1 MTSKRKRY
9 IVKIISKLIPWYL
22 YNVCLLFDNPYNQI
36 IRVPNKRKIKFSIDL
51 ESSSIIDKIE
61 PKPNIRQKLMIHDPI
76 IFPSAMLWFPFI
88 IATIEVTSSGREVPN
103 ATIVSPITFVGTFKI
118 EEISIEDST
127 TKSPPYFK
135 EKPPSIINNKLFIT
149 E

>member
-36 IRVPNKRKIKFSIDL
+36 IRAPNKRKIKFSIDL

-61 PKPNIRQKLMIHDPI
+61 PKPNIRHKLIMHDPI
-76 IFPSAMLWFPFI
+76 IFPSAMLLFLFI
-88 IATIEVTSSGREVPN
+88 I
-103 ATIVSPITFVGTFKI
+103 
-118 EEISIEDST
+118 
-127 TKSPPYFK
+127 
-135 EKPPSIINNKLFIT
+135 
-149 E
+149 